1 MRWPFGKL
9 DTFDTPEVATLT
21 ARISELE
28 TRADSSY
35 TDALVSALQRNAQGR
50 VANPSS
56 PYATGALETCAGLV
70 GRAFAAAEITGPEQ
84 ITDALTPELM
94 TLIGRS
100 LIRKGE
106 IVFAIDTSTGR
117 LRLKPAASHNVAG
130 GPDPD
135 SWDYELSLPGPSETM
150 TVALPAASVLHLR
163 YAADPETPWRGIGPI
178 QQAYLAGEL
187 SAEVVKALAD
197 ETSGP
202 RGSLLPLPGADGDDA
217 TVDKLKGDIR
227 SANGSLLLVESMADA
242 WESGGSA
249 PQGDWLAKR
258 FGPSP
263 PASMVE
269 LMQTI
274 RNEIFSACGVPPGMF
289 VVGAAASIRES
300 WRLCLFGLIG
310 PCGRIVL
317 SELRSKLDGDL
328 NVGWDELR
336 ASDVQ
341 GRARAFQSLVGGGM
355 DMQQAITASG
365 LLVSDDD

>member
-1 MRWPFGKL
+1 MWPFNSNAGTI
-9 DTFDTPEVATLT
+9 DTEYLI
-21 ARISELE
+21 ARIDELE

-35 TDALVSALQRNAQGR
+35 TDALVSAIQKGAQGR

-56 PYATGALETCAGLV
+56 PMATAALETCAGLV
-70 GRAFAAAEITGPEQ
+70 GRAFAAAEITGPDN
-84 ITDALTPELM
+84 IIGALTPEMM
-94 TLIGRS
+94 TMVGRS
-100 LIRKGE
+100 LIRRGE
-106 IVFAIDTSTGR
+106 IVFQIRTSTGR
-117 LRLKPAASHNVAG
+117 LQLFPAQSHNVSG
-130 GPDPD
+130 GPDPNG
-135 SWDYELSLPGPSETM
+135 WEYELTLPGPSETR
-150 TVALPAASVLHLR
+150 TVSLPANDVLHLR
-163 YAADPETPWRGIGPI
+163 YAADPESPWRGIGPI

-217 TVDKLKGDIR
+217 TIDKLKGDIR
-227 SANGSLLLVESMADA
+227 GANGSLLLVESMADA
-242 WESGGSA
+242 WESGGAA
-249 PQGDWLAKR
+249 PQGDWMAKR
-258 FGPSP
+258 FGPTP
-263 PASMVE
+263 PAAMIE
-269 LMQTI
+269 LMASI

-310 PCGRIVL
+310 PCGRLVL
-317 SELRSKLDGDL
+317 SELKNKLDDGINL
-328 NVGWDELR
+328 GWDELR